1 MKVITISMILL
12 ALAPTGSLGQA
23 PPSGVPRQIFGKV
36 QVIDGTT
43 FEFIKSRQLVRLA
56 GFEAPRLKQV
66 ATSDGITWPA
76 GEVTRAWMIL
86 RTLGQDVNCAPI
98 GRDTNNNLIAHCFV
112 GETNLAET
120 AIAEGIGYAFNYPN
134 EPQIPAYFDI
144 ERRARGLGFG
154 IWSSADLSPP
164 WLNNV
169 SQVPVEQS
177 GGQAQAS
184 EEHRPQPLSVIPN
197 SALSLTH
204 VHGG

>member
-12 ALAPTGSLGQA
+12 ALAPMGSLRQA
-23 PPSGVPRQIFGKV
+23 RSSDIPRQIFGKA

-120 AIAEGIGYAFNYPN
+120 AIAEGKGSATPST
-134 EPQIPAYFDI
+134 IPTSLRSPHI
-144 ERRARGLGFG
+144 STLREEREGLA
-154 IWSSADLSPP
+154 SA
-164 WLNNV
+164 
-169 SQVPVEQS
+169 S
-177 GGQAQAS
+177 GP
-184 EEHRPQPLSVIPN
+184 RPIYLLLGSTMYRRCP
-197 SALSLTH
+197 
-204 VHGG
+204 